1 LGCGEGKTLLSE
13 FVAQLGDAALQCSG
27 DWHGGWENRD
37 VSTEEGISQAEDD
50 KASTVQPVDLGRLG
64 VDGELSFSE
73 SPEAAGVG
81 FEEFLENLAAFF
93 DDNLSRRAR

>member
-1 LGCGEGKTLLSE
+1 MRPCSAVVTGMEAGKTEMS
-13 FVAQLGDAALQCSG
+13 AQKKESVKQKMIKQ
-27 DWHGGWENRD
+27 
-37 VSTEEGISQAEDD
+37 STI
-50 KASTVQPVDLGRLG
+50 QPVDLGRLG

-81 FEEFLENLAAFF
+81 VEEFLENLAAFF